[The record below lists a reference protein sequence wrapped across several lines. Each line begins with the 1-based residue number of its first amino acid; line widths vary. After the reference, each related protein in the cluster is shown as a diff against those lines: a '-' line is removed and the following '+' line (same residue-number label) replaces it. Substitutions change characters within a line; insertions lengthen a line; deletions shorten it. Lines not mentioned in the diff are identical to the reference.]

1 MIYDA
6 EESFAE
12 YIFIETN
19 TDQFVRGTPIK
30 VTTRG
35 ADGLDE
41 TKART
46 VAAANAMPLLKRLR
60 IGVSGVKIAG
70 RPSIDLDNIGIYQS
84 RIEPLAKSLD
94 IHLFAD
100 RPAKLTVV
108 SIPIVESMCEG
119 FGGRSVAGKAMGYG
133 LTLTMAENG
142 TPPITLH
149 QDRKLPNSRRCAA
162 DYGIAE
168 AYLYRARN
176 GSVTLAVLIEVEDN
190 ADYHAGPNRRFMVVT
205 RQMKK

>member
-1 MIYDA
+1 MPFHSSASHLGFAAFILIAGLGHTQAGDAAARRVLGFSPDGRYFAIEQYSMIYDA

-108 SIPIVESMCEG
+108 SITIVESMCEG
-119 FGGRSVAGKAMGYG
+119 VGGRPRG
-133 LTLTMAENG
+133 LRSPG
-142 TPPITLH
+142 
-149 QDRKLPNSRRCAA
+149 
-162 DYGIAE
+162 
-168 AYLYRARN
+168 
-176 GSVTLAVLIEVEDN
+176 
-190 ADYHAGPNRRFMVVT
+190 
-205 RQMKK
+205 